1 MATAFPFEERRARPV
16 QAFLV
21 PCLHPHL
28 FDFVTVMIRYV
39 STSNYLDLMSI
50 TALVGPTLPAP
61 TFMSFSLLKLFV
73 FWYVNL
79 PPPWLDVLGQPLQFL
94 KCIFMYQSPPY
105 ILELRRRSTP
115 ADRYLDP
122 SPSQPRGTWT
132 SSYHD
137 SIVSVVNRMCP
148 LCFVHTHIPVFY
160 SCLQPLQTRTRGF

>member
-1 MATAFPFEERRARPV
+1 
-16 QAFLV
+16 
-21 PCLHPHL
+21 
-28 FDFVTVMIRYV
+28 
-39 STSNYLDLMSI
+39 
-50 TALVGPTLPAP
+50 
-61 TFMSFSLLKLFV
+61 
-73 FWYVNL
+73 
-79 PPPWLDVLGQPLQFL
+79 
-94 KCIFMYQSPPY
+94 MYQSPPY